1 MTTLQSGAVNE
12 LEVIKKTASGYILT
26 NGREEIFLDQEE
38 RTTKEFET
46 GEYIQVFV
54 YKDENGCWAATTNIP
69 NVQIGKYGWAKV
81 VSVKLELGV
90 FVDIGINQ
98 NILVSK
104 DDLPRLMEIW
114 PKEGDQL
121 FITLRTDKRGKLF
134 GRLATDS
141 VMKKGAVPAPQD
153 VFNQNIQGI
162 VYRLLKVGSFLIT
175 AEGYVGF
182 IHESQR
188 KREPRLGELVY
199 GRVID
204 VKEDGSI
211 NVSLLPRKHE
221 SIDEDAKTIFAFL
234 ESRGGAMPYS
244 DKSHPEDIQAR
255 FQMSKAA
262 FKRALG
268 RLMKENQVYQEDGW
282 TYIKK

>member
-141 VMKKGAVPAPQD
+141 VMKKGAVPAPHD

>member
-1 MTTLQSGAVNE
+1 MSTLQSGAVNE
-12 LEVIKKTASGYILT
+12 LKILKKTASGYILT
-26 NGREEIFLDQEE
+26 NGREEILLDQEE
-38 RTTKEFET
+38 VITKEFEL
-46 GEYIQVFV
+46 GDYIQVFV
-54 YKDENGCWAATTNIP
+54 YKDENGRWAAATNIP

-81 VSVKLELGV
+81 VSVKQDLGV

-98 NILVSK
+98 YVLVSK
-104 DDLPRLMEIW
+104 NDLPRFMEIW

-134 GRLATDS
+134 GRLATES
-141 VMKKGAVPAPQD
+141 VMRREAVPAPKD
-153 VFNQNIQGI
+153 LFNKNIQGI

-175 AEGYVGF
+175 AEGYLGF

-199 GRVID
+199 GRIID
-204 VKEDGSI
+204 VKEDGTI

-244 DKSHPEDIQAR
+244 DDSRPEDIQER
-255 FQMSKAA
+255 FNMSKAA

>member
-141 VMKKGAVPAPQD
+141 VMKKEAVPAPQD